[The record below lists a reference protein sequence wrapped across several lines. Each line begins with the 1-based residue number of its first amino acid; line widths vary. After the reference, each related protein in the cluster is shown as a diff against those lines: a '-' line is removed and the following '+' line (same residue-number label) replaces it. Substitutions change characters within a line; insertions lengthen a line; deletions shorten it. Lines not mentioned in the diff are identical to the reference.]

1 MPTLL
6 HLNVSPRGDDSTSR
20 RAGPSC
26 ASNWPRITAADRD
39 RTRSG
44 AEPLP
49 PIDAAF
55 TDANWPWR
63 PATADPRAGAVRN
76 ADRRT
81 RSGRHGADHHADA
94 QLHGAGIAE
103 DVDRPGRAAER
114 TFAGT
119 PQGKQGLLRDRPV
132 LAVVSCGGGSRTTR
146 QPADFFTPYL
156 KYVLERLGCRASKFC
171 AWKA

>member
-1 MPTLL
+1 VREQLAAHHGELTVIERDLAASRCRPSTRRSPT
-6 HLNVSPRGDDSTSR
+6 PTGRG
-20 RAGPSC
+20 G
-26 ASNWPRITAADRD
+26 
-39 RTRSG
+39 G
-44 AEPLP
+44 
-49 PIDAAF
+49 
-55 TDANWPWR
+55 
-63 PATADPRAGAVRN
+63 ATAILRAGAVRN

-132 LAVVSCGGGSRTTR
+132 LAVVSCGGRFSDDAASQRTSSRRT
-146 QPADFFTPYL
+146 
-156 KYVLERLGCRASKFC
+156 
-171 AWKA
+171 